1 MTDRELQ
8 KLGRRELLQLLLE
21 QAKESERLRKQ
32 VGELE
37 EQLRQTE
44 EGYERLRDRLDSKDA
59 QIHELEDTL
68 HAEREKRETDLEN
81 VGSIAEAALRLNG
94 VFDAAQRAADYYLQS
109 IQTLY
114 PLPEGVE
121 LPPPPPVWEAAPA
134 QAAPSQP
141 VPPPA
146 EEAARTGR
154 GMLSALE
161 RAERVHITT
170 ALGTDLTFGKRGRRP
185 GLFNGLADEPGK
197 VGSSSF
203 EIYMGVEETVTEG
216 VAVLD
221 GSLGYLGCPAERI
234 RLTFRAGRLA
244 EIEASASGERLRHY
258 MDSFGDPGIYVAGE
272 LGIGLNKISRCK
284 GNCYIEDESTFTTFH
299 IGMGRNLALGGVH
312 DAAGHFDLVF
322 QFPTIYADDILIM
335 KDGFPVV

>member
-68 HAEREKRETDLEN
+68 HAEREKLETDLEN
-81 VGSIAEAALRLNG
+81 VVSIAEAALRLNG

-134 QAAPSQP
+134 QTAPAQAAPVQPAPAQAASSQP

-146 EEAARTGR
+146 EEAARTAEEP
-154 GMLSALE
+154 SKPPAPAAAPPN
-161 RAERVHITT
+161 RA
-170 ALGTDLTFGKRGRRP
+170 RRP
-185 GLFNGLADEPGK
+185 FGLKSKQEKGK
-197 VGSSSF
+197 WTLFVGWQ
-203 EIYMGVEETVTEG
+203 
-216 VAVLD
+216 
-221 GSLGYLGCPAERI
+221 
-234 RLTFRAGRLA
+234 
-244 EIEASASGERLRHY
+244 
-258 MDSFGDPGIYVAGE
+258 
-272 LGIGLNKISRCK
+272 
-284 GNCYIEDESTFTTFH
+284 
-299 IGMGRNLALGGVH
+299 H
-312 DAAGHFDLVF
+312 D
-322 QFPTIYADDILIM
+322 
-335 KDGFPVV
+335 

>member
-134 QAAPSQP
+134 QTAPAQAAPAQPAPAQAAPSQP

-146 EEAARTGR
+146 EEAARTAEEP
-154 GMLSALE
+154 SKPPAPAAAPPN
-161 RAERVHITT
+161 RA
-170 ALGTDLTFGKRGRRP
+170 RRP
-185 GLFNGLADEPGK
+185 FGLKSKQEKGK
-197 VGSSSF
+197 WTLFVGWQ
-203 EIYMGVEETVTEG
+203 
-216 VAVLD
+216 
-221 GSLGYLGCPAERI
+221 
-234 RLTFRAGRLA
+234 
-244 EIEASASGERLRHY
+244 
-258 MDSFGDPGIYVAGE
+258 
-272 LGIGLNKISRCK
+272 
-284 GNCYIEDESTFTTFH
+284 
-299 IGMGRNLALGGVH
+299 H
-312 DAAGHFDLVF
+312 D
-322 QFPTIYADDILIM
+322 
-335 KDGFPVV
+335 

>member
-121 LPPPPPVWEAAPA
+121 LPPPPPVWEAAPVQTASA
-134 QAAPSQP
+134 QAAPVQPAPVQAASGQP

-146 EEAARTGR
+146 EDPARTAEEP
-154 GMLSALE
+154 SKPPAPAAAPPN
-161 RAERVHITT
+161 RA
-170 ALGTDLTFGKRGRRP
+170 RRP
-185 GLFNGLADEPGK
+185 FGLKSKQEKGK
-197 VGSSSF
+197 WTLFVGWQ
-203 EIYMGVEETVTEG
+203 
-216 VAVLD
+216 
-221 GSLGYLGCPAERI
+221 
-234 RLTFRAGRLA
+234 
-244 EIEASASGERLRHY
+244 
-258 MDSFGDPGIYVAGE
+258 
-272 LGIGLNKISRCK
+272 
-284 GNCYIEDESTFTTFH
+284 
-299 IGMGRNLALGGVH
+299 H
-312 DAAGHFDLVF
+312 D
-322 QFPTIYADDILIM
+322 
-335 KDGFPVV
+335 

>member
-134 QAAPSQP
+134 QTAPTQAAPAQPAPAQAAPSQP

-146 EEAARTGR
+146 EEAARTAEEPSKPPAPAAAPPNR
-154 GMLSALE
+154 AL
-161 RAERVHITT
+161 RP
-170 ALGTDLTFGKRGRRP
+170 FGLKSKQEKGKWT
-185 GLFNGLADEPGK
+185 LF
-197 VGSSSF
+197 VGWQ
-203 EIYMGVEETVTEG
+203 
-216 VAVLD
+216 
-221 GSLGYLGCPAERI
+221 
-234 RLTFRAGRLA
+234 
-244 EIEASASGERLRHY
+244 
-258 MDSFGDPGIYVAGE
+258 
-272 LGIGLNKISRCK
+272 
-284 GNCYIEDESTFTTFH
+284 
-299 IGMGRNLALGGVH
+299 H
-312 DAAGHFDLVF
+312 D
-322 QFPTIYADDILIM
+322 
-335 KDGFPVV
+335 

>member
-134 QAAPSQP
+134 PAQAAPVQPAPAQAVPGQP

-146 EEAARTGR
+146 EEAARTAEEP
-154 GMLSALE
+154 SKPPAPAAPPN
-161 RAERVHITT
+161 RA
-170 ALGTDLTFGKRGRRP
+170 RRP
-185 GLFNGLADEPGK
+185 FGLKSKQEKGK
-197 VGSSSF
+197 WTLFVGWQ
-203 EIYMGVEETVTEG
+203 
-216 VAVLD
+216 
-221 GSLGYLGCPAERI
+221 
-234 RLTFRAGRLA
+234 
-244 EIEASASGERLRHY
+244 
-258 MDSFGDPGIYVAGE
+258 
-272 LGIGLNKISRCK
+272 
-284 GNCYIEDESTFTTFH
+284 
-299 IGMGRNLALGGVH
+299 H
-312 DAAGHFDLVF
+312 D
-322 QFPTIYADDILIM
+322 
-335 KDGFPVV
+335 

>member
-121 LPPPPPVWEAAPA
+121 LPPPPVWEAAPA
-134 QAAPSQP
+134 QTAPAQAAPVQPAPVQAASSQP

-146 EEAARTGR
+146 EEAARTAEEP
-154 GMLSALE
+154 SKPPAPAAPPN
-161 RAERVHITT
+161 RA
-170 ALGTDLTFGKRGRRP
+170 RRP
-185 GLFNGLADEPGK
+185 FGLKSKQEKGK
-197 VGSSSF
+197 WTLFVGWQ
-203 EIYMGVEETVTEG
+203 
-216 VAVLD
+216 
-221 GSLGYLGCPAERI
+221 
-234 RLTFRAGRLA
+234 
-244 EIEASASGERLRHY
+244 
-258 MDSFGDPGIYVAGE
+258 
-272 LGIGLNKISRCK
+272 
-284 GNCYIEDESTFTTFH
+284 
-299 IGMGRNLALGGVH
+299 H
-312 DAAGHFDLVF
+312 D
-322 QFPTIYADDILIM
+322 
-335 KDGFPVV
+335 

>member
-121 LPPPPPVWEAAPA
+121 LPPPPPVWEAAPVQTASA
-134 QAAPSQP
+134 QAAPGQP

-146 EEAARTGR
+146 EEPARTAEEP
-154 GMLSALE
+154 SKPPAPAAAPPN
-161 RAERVHITT
+161 RA
-170 ALGTDLTFGKRGRRP
+170 RRP
-185 GLFNGLADEPGK
+185 FGLKSKQEKGK
-197 VGSSSF
+197 WTLFVGWQ
-203 EIYMGVEETVTEG
+203 
-216 VAVLD
+216 
-221 GSLGYLGCPAERI
+221 
-234 RLTFRAGRLA
+234 
-244 EIEASASGERLRHY
+244 
-258 MDSFGDPGIYVAGE
+258 
-272 LGIGLNKISRCK
+272 
-284 GNCYIEDESTFTTFH
+284 
-299 IGMGRNLALGGVH
+299 H
-312 DAAGHFDLVF
+312 D
-322 QFPTIYADDILIM
+322 
-335 KDGFPVV
+335 

>member
-21 QAKESERLRKQ
+21 QAKESERLREQ

-37 EQLRQTE
+37 DQLRQTE

-134 QAAPSQP
+134 QTAPAQAAPVQPAPAQAAPSQP

-146 EEAARTGR
+146 EEAARTAEEP
-154 GMLSALE
+154 SKPPAPAAAPPN
-161 RAERVHITT
+161 RA
-170 ALGTDLTFGKRGRRP
+170 RRP
-185 GLFNGLADEPGK
+185 FGLKSKQEKGK
-197 VGSSSF
+197 WTLFVGWQ
-203 EIYMGVEETVTEG
+203 
-216 VAVLD
+216 
-221 GSLGYLGCPAERI
+221 
-234 RLTFRAGRLA
+234 
-244 EIEASASGERLRHY
+244 
-258 MDSFGDPGIYVAGE
+258 
-272 LGIGLNKISRCK
+272 
-284 GNCYIEDESTFTTFH
+284 
-299 IGMGRNLALGGVH
+299 H
-312 DAAGHFDLVF
+312 D
-322 QFPTIYADDILIM
+322 
-335 KDGFPVV
+335 

>member
-134 QAAPSQP
+134 QAAPTQAAPAQPAPAQAAPSQP

-146 EEAARTGR
+146 EEAARTAEEP
-154 GMLSALE
+154 SKPPAPAAAPPN
-161 RAERVHITT
+161 RA
-170 ALGTDLTFGKRGRRP
+170 RRP
-185 GLFNGLADEPGK
+185 FGLKSKQEKGK
-197 VGSSSF
+197 WTLFVGWQ
-203 EIYMGVEETVTEG
+203 
-216 VAVLD
+216 
-221 GSLGYLGCPAERI
+221 
-234 RLTFRAGRLA
+234 
-244 EIEASASGERLRHY
+244 
-258 MDSFGDPGIYVAGE
+258 
-272 LGIGLNKISRCK
+272 
-284 GNCYIEDESTFTTFH
+284 
-299 IGMGRNLALGGVH
+299 H
-312 DAAGHFDLVF
+312 D
-322 QFPTIYADDILIM
+322 
-335 KDGFPVV
+335 

>member
-134 QAAPSQP
+134 QTVPAQAAPVQPAPAQAVLGQPAPAQAASSQP

-146 EEAARTGR
+146 EEAARTAEEP
-154 GMLSALE
+154 SKPPAPAAAPPN
-161 RAERVHITT
+161 RA
-170 ALGTDLTFGKRGRRP
+170 RRP
-185 GLFNGLADEPGK
+185 FGLKSKQEKGK
-197 VGSSSF
+197 WTLFVGWQ
-203 EIYMGVEETVTEG
+203 
-216 VAVLD
+216 
-221 GSLGYLGCPAERI
+221 
-234 RLTFRAGRLA
+234 
-244 EIEASASGERLRHY
+244 
-258 MDSFGDPGIYVAGE
+258 
-272 LGIGLNKISRCK
+272 
-284 GNCYIEDESTFTTFH
+284 
-299 IGMGRNLALGGVH
+299 H
-312 DAAGHFDLVF
+312 D
-322 QFPTIYADDILIM
+322 
-335 KDGFPVV
+335 

>member
-134 QAAPSQP
+134 QTVPAQAAPVQPAPAHAVPGQPAPAQAASSQP

-146 EEAARTGR
+146 EEAARTAEEP
-154 GMLSALE
+154 SKPPAPAAAPPN
-161 RAERVHITT
+161 RA
-170 ALGTDLTFGKRGRRP
+170 RRP
-185 GLFNGLADEPGK
+185 FGLKSKQEKGK
-197 VGSSSF
+197 WTLFVGWQ
-203 EIYMGVEETVTEG
+203 
-216 VAVLD
+216 
-221 GSLGYLGCPAERI
+221 
-234 RLTFRAGRLA
+234 
-244 EIEASASGERLRHY
+244 
-258 MDSFGDPGIYVAGE
+258 
-272 LGIGLNKISRCK
+272 
-284 GNCYIEDESTFTTFH
+284 
-299 IGMGRNLALGGVH
+299 H
-312 DAAGHFDLVF
+312 D
-322 QFPTIYADDILIM
+322 
-335 KDGFPVV
+335 

>member
-109 IQTLY
+109 IQTLC

-121 LPPPPPVWEAAPA
+121 LPPSPPVWEAAPA
-134 QAAPSQP
+134 QTAPTQAAPVQPAPAQAVPGQP

-146 EEAARTGR
+146 EEAARTAEEP
-154 GMLSALE
+154 SKPPAPAAPPN
-161 RAERVHITT
+161 RA
-170 ALGTDLTFGKRGRRP
+170 RRP
-185 GLFNGLADEPGK
+185 FGLKSKQEKGK
-197 VGSSSF
+197 WTLFVGWQ
-203 EIYMGVEETVTEG
+203 
-216 VAVLD
+216 
-221 GSLGYLGCPAERI
+221 
-234 RLTFRAGRLA
+234 
-244 EIEASASGERLRHY
+244 
-258 MDSFGDPGIYVAGE
+258 
-272 LGIGLNKISRCK
+272 
-284 GNCYIEDESTFTTFH
+284 
-299 IGMGRNLALGGVH
+299 H
-312 DAAGHFDLVF
+312 D
-322 QFPTIYADDILIM
+322 
-335 KDGFPVV
+335 

>member
-68 HAEREKRETDLEN
+68 PAEREKRETDLEN

-134 QAAPSQP
+134 QTAPAQAAPVQPAPAQAVPGQPAPVQAASSQP

-146 EEAARTGR
+146 EEAARTAEEP
-154 GMLSALE
+154 SKPPAPAAPPN
-161 RAERVHITT
+161 RA
-170 ALGTDLTFGKRGRRP
+170 RRP
-185 GLFNGLADEPGK
+185 FGLKSKQEKGK
-197 VGSSSF
+197 WTLFVGWQ
-203 EIYMGVEETVTEG
+203 
-216 VAVLD
+216 
-221 GSLGYLGCPAERI
+221 
-234 RLTFRAGRLA
+234 
-244 EIEASASGERLRHY
+244 
-258 MDSFGDPGIYVAGE
+258 
-272 LGIGLNKISRCK
+272 
-284 GNCYIEDESTFTTFH
+284 
-299 IGMGRNLALGGVH
+299 H
-312 DAAGHFDLVF
+312 D
-322 QFPTIYADDILIM
+322 
-335 KDGFPVV
+335 

>member
-134 QAAPSQP
+134 QTAPAQAAPVQPAPVQAAPSQP

-146 EEAARTGR
+146 EEAARTAEEP
-154 GMLSALE
+154 SKPPAPAAAPPN
-161 RAERVHITT
+161 RA
-170 ALGTDLTFGKRGRRP
+170 RRP
-185 GLFNGLADEPGK
+185 FGLKSKQEKGK
-197 VGSSSF
+197 WTLFVGWQ
-203 EIYMGVEETVTEG
+203 
-216 VAVLD
+216 
-221 GSLGYLGCPAERI
+221 
-234 RLTFRAGRLA
+234 
-244 EIEASASGERLRHY
+244 
-258 MDSFGDPGIYVAGE
+258 
-272 LGIGLNKISRCK
+272 
-284 GNCYIEDESTFTTFH
+284 
-299 IGMGRNLALGGVH
+299 H
-312 DAAGHFDLVF
+312 D
-322 QFPTIYADDILIM
+322 
-335 KDGFPVV
+335 

>member
-68 HAEREKRETDLEN
+68 HTEREKRETDLEN

-121 LPPPPPVWEAAPA
+121 LPPPPPVWEAAPVQTASAQAAPAQPAPA

-146 EEAARTGR
+146 EEPARTAEEP
-154 GMLSALE
+154 SKPPAPAAAPPN
-161 RAERVHITT
+161 RA
-170 ALGTDLTFGKRGRRP
+170 RRP
-185 GLFNGLADEPGK
+185 FGLKSKQEKGK
-197 VGSSSF
+197 WTLFVGWQ
-203 EIYMGVEETVTEG
+203 
-216 VAVLD
+216 
-221 GSLGYLGCPAERI
+221 
-234 RLTFRAGRLA
+234 
-244 EIEASASGERLRHY
+244 
-258 MDSFGDPGIYVAGE
+258 
-272 LGIGLNKISRCK
+272 
-284 GNCYIEDESTFTTFH
+284 
-299 IGMGRNLALGGVH
+299 H
-312 DAAGHFDLVF
+312 D
-322 QFPTIYADDILIM
+322 
-335 KDGFPVV
+335 

>member
-134 QAAPSQP
+134 QTAPAQAAPVQPAPAQAAPSQP

-146 EEAARTGR
+146 EEAARTAEEP
-154 GMLSALE
+154 SKPPAPAAPPN
-161 RAERVHITT
+161 RA
-170 ALGTDLTFGKRGRRP
+170 RRP
-185 GLFNGLADEPGK
+185 FGLKSKQEKGK
-197 VGSSSF
+197 WTLFVGWQ
-203 EIYMGVEETVTEG
+203 
-216 VAVLD
+216 
-221 GSLGYLGCPAERI
+221 
-234 RLTFRAGRLA
+234 
-244 EIEASASGERLRHY
+244 
-258 MDSFGDPGIYVAGE
+258 
-272 LGIGLNKISRCK
+272 
-284 GNCYIEDESTFTTFH
+284 
-299 IGMGRNLALGGVH
+299 H
-312 DAAGHFDLVF
+312 D
-322 QFPTIYADDILIM
+322 
-335 KDGFPVV
+335 

>member
-44 EGYERLRDRLDSKDA
+44 EGYERLRDRLDSK
-59 QIHELEDTL
+59 DTL

-134 QAAPSQP
+134 QPAPAQAAPSQP

-146 EEAARTGR
+146 EEAARTAEEP
-154 GMLSALE
+154 SKPPAPAAAPPN
-161 RAERVHITT
+161 RA
-170 ALGTDLTFGKRGRRP
+170 RRP
-185 GLFNGLADEPGK
+185 FGLKSKQEKGK
-197 VGSSSF
+197 WTLFVGWQ
-203 EIYMGVEETVTEG
+203 
-216 VAVLD
+216 
-221 GSLGYLGCPAERI
+221 
-234 RLTFRAGRLA
+234 
-244 EIEASASGERLRHY
+244 
-258 MDSFGDPGIYVAGE
+258 
-272 LGIGLNKISRCK
+272 
-284 GNCYIEDESTFTTFH
+284 
-299 IGMGRNLALGGVH
+299 H
-312 DAAGHFDLVF
+312 D
-322 QFPTIYADDILIM
+322 
-335 KDGFPVV
+335 

>member
-134 QAAPSQP
+134 QTVPAQAAPVQPAPVQAVLGQPAPAQAASSQP

-146 EEAARTGR
+146 EEAARTAEEP
-154 GMLSALE
+154 SKPPAPAAAPPN
-161 RAERVHITT
+161 RA
-170 ALGTDLTFGKRGRRP
+170 RRP
-185 GLFNGLADEPGK
+185 FGLKSKQEKGK
-197 VGSSSF
+197 WTLFVGWQ
-203 EIYMGVEETVTEG
+203 
-216 VAVLD
+216 
-221 GSLGYLGCPAERI
+221 
-234 RLTFRAGRLA
+234 
-244 EIEASASGERLRHY
+244 
-258 MDSFGDPGIYVAGE
+258 
-272 LGIGLNKISRCK
+272 
-284 GNCYIEDESTFTTFH
+284 
-299 IGMGRNLALGGVH
+299 H
-312 DAAGHFDLVF
+312 D
-322 QFPTIYADDILIM
+322 
-335 KDGFPVV
+335 

>member
-134 QAAPSQP
+134 QAAPAQPAPAQAAPSQPVPSQP

-146 EEAARTGR
+146 EEAARTAEEP
-154 GMLSALE
+154 SKPPAPAAAPPN
-161 RAERVHITT
+161 RA
-170 ALGTDLTFGKRGRRP
+170 RRP
-185 GLFNGLADEPGK
+185 FGLKSKQEKGK
-197 VGSSSF
+197 WTLFVGWQ
-203 EIYMGVEETVTEG
+203 
-216 VAVLD
+216 
-221 GSLGYLGCPAERI
+221 
-234 RLTFRAGRLA
+234 
-244 EIEASASGERLRHY
+244 
-258 MDSFGDPGIYVAGE
+258 
-272 LGIGLNKISRCK
+272 
-284 GNCYIEDESTFTTFH
+284 
-299 IGMGRNLALGGVH
+299 H
-312 DAAGHFDLVF
+312 D
-322 QFPTIYADDILIM
+322 
-335 KDGFPVV
+335 

>member
-21 QAKESERLRKQ
+21 QAKESERLSKQ

-68 HAEREKRETDLEN
+68 HTEREKRETDLEN

-121 LPPPPPVWEAAPA
+121 LPPPPPVWEAAPVQTASA
-134 QAAPSQP
+134 QAAPVQPAPVQAASGQP

-146 EEAARTGR
+146 EEPART
-154 GMLSALE
+154 AE
-161 RAERVHITT
+161 EPPKPPAPAAAPPNRA
-170 ALGTDLTFGKRGRRP
+170 RRP
-185 GLFNGLADEPGK
+185 FGLKSKQEKGK
-197 VGSSSF
+197 WTLFVGWQ
-203 EIYMGVEETVTEG
+203 
-216 VAVLD
+216 
-221 GSLGYLGCPAERI
+221 
-234 RLTFRAGRLA
+234 
-244 EIEASASGERLRHY
+244 
-258 MDSFGDPGIYVAGE
+258 
-272 LGIGLNKISRCK
+272 
-284 GNCYIEDESTFTTFH
+284 
-299 IGMGRNLALGGVH
+299 H
-312 DAAGHFDLVF
+312 D
-322 QFPTIYADDILIM
+322 
-335 KDGFPVV
+335 

>member
-134 QAAPSQP
+134 QTAPAQAAPVQPAPAQAVLGQPAPAQAASSQP

-146 EEAARTGR
+146 EEAARTAEEP
-154 GMLSALE
+154 SKPPAPAAAPPN
-161 RAERVHITT
+161 RA
-170 ALGTDLTFGKRGRRP
+170 RRP
-185 GLFNGLADEPGK
+185 FGLKSKQEKGK
-197 VGSSSF
+197 WTLFVGWQ
-203 EIYMGVEETVTEG
+203 
-216 VAVLD
+216 
-221 GSLGYLGCPAERI
+221 
-234 RLTFRAGRLA
+234 
-244 EIEASASGERLRHY
+244 
-258 MDSFGDPGIYVAGE
+258 
-272 LGIGLNKISRCK
+272 
-284 GNCYIEDESTFTTFH
+284 
-299 IGMGRNLALGGVH
+299 H
-312 DAAGHFDLVF
+312 D
-322 QFPTIYADDILIM
+322 
-335 KDGFPVV
+335 

>member
-32 VGELE
+32 VAELE

-134 QAAPSQP
+134 QTAPAQAAPVQPAPVQAAPSQP

-146 EEAARTGR
+146 EEAARTAEEP
-154 GMLSALE
+154 SKPPAPAAPPN
-161 RAERVHITT
+161 RA
-170 ALGTDLTFGKRGRRP
+170 RRP
-185 GLFNGLADEPGK
+185 FGLKSKQEKGK
-197 VGSSSF
+197 WTLFVGWQ
-203 EIYMGVEETVTEG
+203 
-216 VAVLD
+216 
-221 GSLGYLGCPAERI
+221 
-234 RLTFRAGRLA
+234 
-244 EIEASASGERLRHY
+244 
-258 MDSFGDPGIYVAGE
+258 
-272 LGIGLNKISRCK
+272 
-284 GNCYIEDESTFTTFH
+284 
-299 IGMGRNLALGGVH
+299 H
-312 DAAGHFDLVF
+312 D
-322 QFPTIYADDILIM
+322 
-335 KDGFPVV
+335 

>member
-134 QAAPSQP
+134 QTAPAQAAPVQPAPAQAASSQP

-146 EEAARTGR
+146 EEAARTAEEP
-154 GMLSALE
+154 SKPPAPAAAPPN
-161 RAERVHITT
+161 RA
-170 ALGTDLTFGKRGRRP
+170 RRP
-185 GLFNGLADEPGK
+185 FGRKSKHEKGK
-197 VGSSSF
+197 WTRVVGWQH
-203 EIYMGVEETVTEG
+203 V
-216 VAVLD
+216 
-221 GSLGYLGCPAERI
+221 C
-234 RLTFRAGRLA
+234 
-244 EIEASASGERLRHY
+244 
-258 MDSFGDPGIYVAGE
+258 
-272 LGIGLNKISRCK
+272 
-284 GNCYIEDESTFTTFH
+284 
-299 IGMGRNLALGGVH
+299 
-312 DAAGHFDLVF
+312 
-322 QFPTIYADDILIM
+322 
-335 KDGFPVV
+335 

>member
-121 LPPPPPVWEAAPA
+121 LPPPPVWEAAPA
-134 QAAPSQP
+134 QTAPAQAAPVQPAPAQAVPGQP

-146 EEAARTGR
+146 EEAARTAEEP
-154 GMLSALE
+154 SKPPAPAAPPN
-161 RAERVHITT
+161 RA
-170 ALGTDLTFGKRGRRP
+170 RRP
-185 GLFNGLADEPGK
+185 FGLKSKQEKGK
-197 VGSSSF
+197 WTLFVGWQ
-203 EIYMGVEETVTEG
+203 
-216 VAVLD
+216 
-221 GSLGYLGCPAERI
+221 
-234 RLTFRAGRLA
+234 
-244 EIEASASGERLRHY
+244 
-258 MDSFGDPGIYVAGE
+258 
-272 LGIGLNKISRCK
+272 
-284 GNCYIEDESTFTTFH
+284 
-299 IGMGRNLALGGVH
+299 H
-312 DAAGHFDLVF
+312 D
-322 QFPTIYADDILIM
+322 
-335 KDGFPVV
+335 

>member
-134 QAAPSQP
+134 QTAPTQAAPVQPAPAQAAPSQP

-146 EEAARTGR
+146 EEAARTAEEP
-154 GMLSALE
+154 SKPPAPAAAPPN
-161 RAERVHITT
+161 RA
-170 ALGTDLTFGKRGRRP
+170 RRP
-185 GLFNGLADEPGK
+185 FGLKSKQEKGK
-197 VGSSSF
+197 WTLFVGWQ
-203 EIYMGVEETVTEG
+203 
-216 VAVLD
+216 
-221 GSLGYLGCPAERI
+221 
-234 RLTFRAGRLA
+234 
-244 EIEASASGERLRHY
+244 
-258 MDSFGDPGIYVAGE
+258 
-272 LGIGLNKISRCK
+272 
-284 GNCYIEDESTFTTFH
+284 
-299 IGMGRNLALGGVH
+299 H
-312 DAAGHFDLVF
+312 D
-322 QFPTIYADDILIM
+322 
-335 KDGFPVV
+335 

>member
-121 LPPPPPVWEAAPA
+121 LPPPPPAWEAPPAQTVPAQAAPVQPAPAQAVLGQPAPA
-134 QAAPSQP
+134 QAASSQP

-146 EEAARTGR
+146 EEAARTAEEP
-154 GMLSALE
+154 SKPPAPAAPPN
-161 RAERVHITT
+161 RA
-170 ALGTDLTFGKRGRRP
+170 RRP
-185 GLFNGLADEPGK
+185 FGLKSKQEKGK
-197 VGSSSF
+197 WTLFVGWQ
-203 EIYMGVEETVTEG
+203 
-216 VAVLD
+216 
-221 GSLGYLGCPAERI
+221 
-234 RLTFRAGRLA
+234 
-244 EIEASASGERLRHY
+244 
-258 MDSFGDPGIYVAGE
+258 
-272 LGIGLNKISRCK
+272 
-284 GNCYIEDESTFTTFH
+284 
-299 IGMGRNLALGGVH
+299 H
-312 DAAGHFDLVF
+312 D
-322 QFPTIYADDILIM
+322 
-335 KDGFPVV
+335 

>member
-121 LPPPPPVWEAAPA
+121 LPPPPPVWEAAPVQPA
-134 QAAPSQP
+134 PVQAVPGQPAPVQAAPSQP

-146 EEAARTGR
+146 EEAARTAEEP
-154 GMLSALE
+154 SKPPAPAAPPN
-161 RAERVHITT
+161 RA
-170 ALGTDLTFGKRGRRP
+170 RRP
-185 GLFNGLADEPGK
+185 FGLKSKQEKGK
-197 VGSSSF
+197 WTLFVGWQ
-203 EIYMGVEETVTEG
+203 
-216 VAVLD
+216 
-221 GSLGYLGCPAERI
+221 
-234 RLTFRAGRLA
+234 
-244 EIEASASGERLRHY
+244 
-258 MDSFGDPGIYVAGE
+258 
-272 LGIGLNKISRCK
+272 
-284 GNCYIEDESTFTTFH
+284 
-299 IGMGRNLALGGVH
+299 H
-312 DAAGHFDLVF
+312 D
-322 QFPTIYADDILIM
+322 
-335 KDGFPVV
+335 

>member
-59 QIHELEDTL
+59 QIHELEDPL
-68 HAEREKRETDLEN
+68 HAERDTRETDLEN

-134 QAAPSQP
+134 QMAPAQAAPVQPAPVQAAPSQP

-146 EEAARTGR
+146 EEAARTAEEP
-154 GMLSALE
+154 SKPPAPAAAPPN
-161 RAERVHITT
+161 RA
-170 ALGTDLTFGKRGRRP
+170 RRP
-185 GLFNGLADEPGK
+185 FGLKSKQEKGK
-197 VGSSSF
+197 WTLFVGWQ
-203 EIYMGVEETVTEG
+203 
-216 VAVLD
+216 
-221 GSLGYLGCPAERI
+221 
-234 RLTFRAGRLA
+234 
-244 EIEASASGERLRHY
+244 
-258 MDSFGDPGIYVAGE
+258 
-272 LGIGLNKISRCK
+272 
-284 GNCYIEDESTFTTFH
+284 
-299 IGMGRNLALGGVH
+299 H
-312 DAAGHFDLVF
+312 D
-322 QFPTIYADDILIM
+322 
-335 KDGFPVV
+335 